1 MIPGSQGPACE
12 DTNSK
17 QVCPRMR
24 HDVRFTFSSP
34 FGLQFDLANL
44 EPLLP
49 LDPGLLVPCCR
60 VEGFPSLL
68 AVARRIG
75 PSGPLRETG
84 WAVRPLGGAGPQAD
98 PRRTPHWPRFL
109 SLLPRR

>member
-1 MIPGSQGPACE
+1 MHI
-12 DTNSK
+12 
-17 QVCPRMR
+17 
-24 HDVRFTFSSP
+24 TFSSP

-49 LDPGLLVPCCR
+49 LDPRLLASRCR

-68 AVARRIG
+68 AVARQIG

-84 WAVRPLGGAGPQAD
+84 WAVQPLQGAGPQAD
-98 PRRTPHWPRFL
+98 LRPHA
-109 SLLPRR
+109 SLAQVFIVIASMVTW